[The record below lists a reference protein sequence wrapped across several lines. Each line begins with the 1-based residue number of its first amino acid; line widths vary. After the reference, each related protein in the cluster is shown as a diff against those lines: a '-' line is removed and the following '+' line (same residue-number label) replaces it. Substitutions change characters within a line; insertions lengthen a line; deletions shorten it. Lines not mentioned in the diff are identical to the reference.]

1 MIRCIGFDIEVLPN
15 LFSVTFVSINDYLKV
30 FADVT
35 DGKPIPLVQKL
46 TVAEIKE
53 RLDKVELV
61 PFKKMV

>member
-1 MIRCIGFDIEVLPN
+1 MIRCIGFDVEILPN
-15 LFSVTFVSINDYLKV
+15 FFSITFVSINDYLKV

-53 RLDKVELV
+53 RLD
-61 PFKKMV
+61 